1 MQIHMLKICKKR
13 KLERERE
20 REGGG
25 GGGGGGRGRERED
38 TRKDSMSKDIKNAH
52 K

>member
-20 REGGG
+20 